1 MDIVINEVTS
11 RIQATDSGRL
21 LDPRVMAQIV
31 QACLRA
37 VKDDAEREKRFAK
50 DRDISDSAAPER
62 K

>member
-1 MDIVINEVTS
+1 MDIVINELTS
-11 RIQATDSGRL
+11 RVQATDSQKL

-31 QACLRA
+31 QACVRA
-37 VKDDAEREKRFAK
+37 VKEDTEREKRFAK